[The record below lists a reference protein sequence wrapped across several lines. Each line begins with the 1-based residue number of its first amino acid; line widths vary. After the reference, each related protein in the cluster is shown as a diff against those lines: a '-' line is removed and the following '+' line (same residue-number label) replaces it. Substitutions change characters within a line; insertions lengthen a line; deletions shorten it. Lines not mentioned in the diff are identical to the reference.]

1 MTIKQLK
8 QLLRSVRSNRIELR
22 ELEEKREAILARAE
36 KTTQTLTGM
45 PSGSHDAGD
54 KIGGYVSEMSELS
67 ALLDKRISELTRQ
80 ECWIIQQINKL
91 DSGLHRSVLLIYYIT
106 GPIGCTWDHVARQIN
121 YSVETVFRIHG
132 RALQELLSV
141 MEQDDSK

>member
-36 KTTQTLTGM
+36 KTTQILTGM

-106 GPIGCTWDHVARQIN
+106 GPIGCTWDHVAKQIN
-121 YSVETVFRIHG
+121 YSIETTFRIHG

-141 MEQDDSK
+141 LEKDDSK